1 VVVPRHE
8 FGLGA
13 AALVRRS
20 NRDRVI
26 SERRIPL
33 GLEAHPSSLDVRRD
47 EARLASAGSGCVLY
61 STCRDAPFGGT
72 TRARGFAEGP
82 YRAGRPRGAEHAH
95 QNLLPDGRSAAGRV
109 CGMGTSRHRIQ
120 LAVPARAN
128 APLGND
134 EATDPHD
141 AGDPGPTGHEEA
153 SRATVIGGQRLPV
166 HLLGDRRV
174 ALERL
179 PRVGSRGP
187 RATRRVLRRAR
198 NRQWSSASPGSR
210 GRRAAPL
217 STRNP
222 DRALRARSSG
232 KPPFIRTSTGKSR
245 AHAHK
250 GQFTLLLECSP
261 AQTAASSSEPTPPL

>member
-1 VVVPRHE
+1 M
-8 FGLGA
+8 
-13 AALVRRS
+13 
-20 NRDRVI
+20 
-26 SERRIPL
+26 
-33 GLEAHPSSLDVRRD
+33 
-47 EARLASAGSGCVLY
+47 
-61 STCRDAPFGGT
+61 FGGMRRASRPPAPDASC
-72 TRARGFAEGP
+72 TRPAAMRPSGGQRAPVDSLRAP

-109 CGMGTSRHRIQ
+109 CGMGTSGHRIQ

-179 PRVGSRGP
+179 PRGGSRGP

-210 GRRAAPL
+210 GRRAAPFPQGTPIARCGL
-217 STRNP
+217 DRRENRPLFAPARENP
-222 DRALRARSSG
+222 VLMRTKVNLHSYWSVALLRRRRARRSPRLPSD
-232 KPPFIRTSTGKSR
+232 PVRTR
-245 AHAHK
+245 
-250 GQFTLLLECSP
+250 
-261 AQTAASSSEPTPPL
+261 